1 MMIVVVV
8 VSENSA
14 TAKQQVPQIV
24 AGEKEMLWY
33 SQDEGSDDA
42 HKHTGKF
49 KSVGYLAKS

>member
-1 MMIVVVV
+1 MKIVVVV